1 MTRQVARWSS
11 GAVCLFTLLTAATA
25 LADDKIVV
33 TSTPPAAESS
43 LPNSTLLRSGL
54 FTLGAA
60 YVPALVVAIT
70 SERPEDDHL
79 YAPVVGPW
87 VDLAT
92 RGGCDG
98 DDCGGETL
106 NKVLLVTDGVFQ
118 GLGAL
123 QIMGS
128 LLLPEQHVVTVHG
141 KDGSPTLALT
151 VMPAHFGRGANGLQA
166 VGEF

>member
-1 MTRQVARWSS
+1 MTRQVARWSF
-11 GAVCLFTLLTAATA
+11 GAVGLFTLLTATTA

-87 VDLAT
+87 IDLAT
-92 RGGCDG
+92 RECSG
-98 DDCGGETL
+98 DCSSETV
-106 NKVLLVTDGVFQ
+106 NKVLLITDGVFQ

-128 LLLPEQHVVTVHG
+128 LVFPEQHVVTVHG
-141 KDGSPTLALT
+141 SDGSQTLALSL
-151 VMPAHFGRGANGLQA
+151 MPAHFGRGANGLQA